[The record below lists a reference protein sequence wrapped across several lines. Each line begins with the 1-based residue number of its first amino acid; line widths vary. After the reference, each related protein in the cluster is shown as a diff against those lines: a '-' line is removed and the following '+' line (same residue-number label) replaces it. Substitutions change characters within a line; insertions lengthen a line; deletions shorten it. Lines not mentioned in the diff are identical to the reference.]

1 MLSVTRSTKAR
12 LAGAAAV
19 LGAGAALLGAAGTA
33 VAAPPGC
40 TAADVTNVEAGVA
53 AAMTGYLFTHPDVN
67 NFFTGLQ
74 GLSKEDAFYQ
84 SQSYLDANPVVQNE
98 MSAIRQPVDDLRA
111 RCNIPVDGLI
121 RGVL

>member
-1 MLSVTRSTKAR
+1 MLSAIRSTRAR
-12 LAGAAAV
+12 LTGAAAA
-19 LGAGAALLGAAGTA
+19 LGAGAALFGGAGTA
-33 VAAPPGC
+33 GAVPPGC
-40 TAADVTNVEAGVA
+40 TAADITNVETGVA

-74 GLSKEDAFYQ
+74 GLDKEDAFNQ
-84 SQSYLDANPVVQNE
+84 SQAYLDANPVIQDE
-98 MSAIRQPVDDLRA
+98 MNAIRQPVDDLRA